1 MNAIFKTKDRILITG
16 SDKDEKILIKSFVE
30 NVKDKNIIID
40 SLTDINGE
48 ETGLS
53 IELVEKAMET
63 NSEVSE

>member
-30 NVKDKNIIID
+30 NVKDKNIVID

-48 ETGLS
+48 ETGL
-53 IELVEKAMET
+53 
-63 NSEVSE
+63 